1 MLALVTAFSNS
12 VANGSERLTPGLPP
26 NHRAVGTLIVLY
38 QEEANCVDVNVLFV
52 RHHRLHIFNEL
63 KLPSPRRV
71 TAVNR
76 DKRAVMTFSN
86 LLQLLFKRFDS
97 VSEF

>member
-1 MLALVTAFSNS
+1 M
-12 VANGSERLTPGLPP
+12 
-26 NHRAVGTLIVLY
+26 
-38 QEEANCVDVNVLFV
+38 DVNVLFI
-52 RHHRLHIFNEL
+52 RHYRLHIFNEL
-63 KLPSPRRV
+63 KFPSPQRV

-97 VSEF
+97 ASEF

>member
-1 MLALVTAFSNS
+1 M
-12 VANGSERLTPGLPP
+12 
-26 NHRAVGTLIVLY
+26 
-38 QEEANCVDVNVLFV
+38 DVNVLFI
-52 RHHRLHIFNEL
+52 RHYRLHIFNEL
-63 KLPSPRRV
+63 KLPSPQRV